1 MYEQLGILGAA
12 LLCVCVCVSTLTCSY
27 LYRRV
32 SVLNIILQVAHEHQ
46 VTGLIPA
53 RVKCVVVDV
62 AQDGTCAD
70 AVCAVLSV
78 DELAQAVHDE
88 GTVLAF
94 TLLRILLRLGRKYR
108 DKERRGRGIK

>member
-1 MYEQLGILGAA
+1 MNCVNSLTSWVPV
-12 LLCVCVCVSTLTCSY
+12 LCGPTLTCSY
-27 LYRRV
+27 LYGWV
-32 SVLNIILQVAHEHQ
+32 GVLNIILQVAHEHQ

-70 AVCAVLSV
+70 AVCAILSV

-94 TLLRILLRLGRKYR
+94 ALLRILLRLGRKY
-108 DKERRGRGIK
+108 KESRGRGIK